1 MYAALSAA
9 LDQARASQDV
19 RVALIDAE
27 GADFCAGNDI
37 ADFLAA
43 AQGQHDLRQLPAVR
57 FLHALVDFDRP
68 LVAAV
73 RGRAV
78 GIGTTLLLHCD
89 LAYLAE
95 DARLSV
101 PFVDLALVPEAASSV
116 LLPARLGHARAF
128 AMFALGE
135 TLDGRSA
142 VACGLG
148 NAALAAAEVSAH
160 ARAAAIALAGKNLPS
175 LVATK
180 RLMREP
186 EKLHALI
193 DAEARVFAERM
204 QSADAKAVFQS
215 FLARRTARPAAS

>member
-1 MYAALSAA
+1 
-9 LDQARASQDV
+9 
-19 RVALIDAE
+19 
-27 GADFCAGNDI
+27 
-37 ADFLAA
+37 
-43 AQGQHDLRQLPAVR
+43 VR